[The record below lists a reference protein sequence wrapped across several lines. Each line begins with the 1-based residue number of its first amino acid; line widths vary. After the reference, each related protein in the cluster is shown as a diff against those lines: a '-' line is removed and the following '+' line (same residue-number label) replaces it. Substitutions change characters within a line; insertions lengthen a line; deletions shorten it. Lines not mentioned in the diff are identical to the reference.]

1 MALTGLD
8 LLTLEF
14 WDKGMCRCVWAPF
27 LFLPSPL
34 PRTSLFQIQSLL
46 FHFPS
51 KKKEAGLPGMSA
63 EQEYRVTVGLG
74 TASCHS
80 CETAQN
86 KAPTLLLLGVP

>member
-51 KKKEAGLPGMSA
+51 KKKKK
-63 EQEYRVTVGLG
+63 Q
-74 TASCHS
+74 ASQGCQPNRNT
-80 CETAQN
+80 E
-86 KAPTLLLLGVP
+86 LR